1 VIPAF
6 RSWRST
12 ANSCSAQQLEGPQLN
27 GLDFAILFAFIAII
41 GLGFFGGIARVA
53 AAIVA
58 IYLGSVISAAFYD
71 RLTDAFRDR
80 VASVGIQT
88 GQLFIFCTVFLLT
101 SGIFWLILANS
112 VKGLKLKRRIEILD
126 NVGGAA
132 LGVGVSVLAVTLA
145 AMMLSILLQ
154 VLNHT
159 IGQGGDSSLVGTMR
173 GQIVGS
179 KLVPVF
185 LDLTP
190 YFTRVIEPWFPN
202 GLPPI
207 LG

>member
-1 VIPAF
+1 M
-6 RSWRST
+6 
-12 ANSCSAQQLEGPQLN
+12 N
-27 GLDFAILFAFIAII
+27 GLDFAIVFAFIAII

-58 IYLGSVISAAFYD
+58 IYLGSVLSAAFYD

-80 VASVGIQT
+80 VSSVGAQT
-88 GQLFIFCTVFLLT
+88 GQLFVFCTLFLF
-101 SGIFWLILANS
+101 SSAIFWWLMAS
-112 VKGLKLKRRIEILD
+112 GVKGLKLKRRVEIFD
-126 NVGGAA
+126 NIGGAA
-132 LGVGVSVLAVTLA
+132 LGVGVSLLAVTLA

-154 VLNHT
+154 VLNQT
-159 IGQGGDSSLVGTMR
+159 IGQGGDNSLVGSMR
-173 GQIVGS
+173 GQIIDS

-202 GLPPI
+202 GIPPI